1 MTETAT
7 TNAEVLTASGNNA
20 AFVGTVATLSTA
32 KAANSDFSLLKGV
45 VNTGATPA
53 TVFTLDGNG
62 KVTQNGELVISDNSG
77 STASNEGALQVTGGA
92 GIGQNLFVGGTL
104 NSAGVA
110 TVSLATD
117 SSSATDGAL
126 VVTGGAGIA
135 KKLYVG
141 GTMNAA
147 GITSVTANTGSTG
160 TGNGALVVT
169 GGAGIGQ
176 NLFVGGTLNSAGV
189 ASVTL

>member
-1 MTETAT
+1 MTEADTPG
-7 TNAEVLTASGNNA
+7 AEVLTASGNHGS
-20 AFVGTVATLSTA
+20 FTGTVATLSTA
-32 KAANSDFSLLKGV
+32 KAAGSDFSLLKGV

-53 TVFTLDGNG
+53 IVFTLDGNG

-126 VVTGGAGIA
+126 VVTGGAGIGEN
-135 KKLYVG
+135 LFVG
-141 GTMNAA
+141 GTLNSA

-160 TGNGALVVT
+160 
-169 GGAGIGQ
+169 
-176 NLFVGGTLNSAGV
+176 
-189 ASVTL
+189 